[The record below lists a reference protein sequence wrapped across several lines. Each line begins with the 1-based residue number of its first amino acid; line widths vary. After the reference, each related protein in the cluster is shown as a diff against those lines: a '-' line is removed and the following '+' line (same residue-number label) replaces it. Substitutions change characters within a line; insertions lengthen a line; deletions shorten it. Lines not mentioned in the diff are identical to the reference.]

1 MSRQIDEIESAEYIQ
16 MVYYNTVTKINSK
29 WIRDVTDQPNQKTS
43 RRKQGENLSCL
54 RFRKIFLNRHKN
66 IIYNNEYL

>member
-54 RFRKIFLNRHKN
+54 RFCKIFLNRHKN